1 MPGERTDIPVRQGE
15 RSGDALKTLRELRR
29 AARDEIDR
37 LIAFLDESEIDPE
50 LEDDDREIDAGE
62 EPSMIRAKAELP
74 ITRACSNSAR
84 TSTAIASALSRATA
98 SKPRSFAT
106 SARYG

>member
-1 MPGERTDIPVRQGE
+1 MPGERTDILARQGE

-62 EPSMIRAKAELP
+62 ETEHDPGESG
-74 ITRACSNSAR
+74 
-84 TSTAIASALSRATA
+84 IADYEGLLEQC
-98 SKPRSFAT
+98 PHFY
-106 SARYG
+106 RYSERVE

>member
-1 MPGERTDIPVRQGE
+1 MPGERTDILARQGE
-15 RSGDALKTLRELRR
+15 RSGDALKILRELRR

-62 EPSMIRAKAELP
+62 EPEHDP
-74 ITRACSNSAR
+74 GEGG
-84 TSTAIASALSRATA
+84 IADYEGLLEQCPHFYRHSERVE
-98 SKPRSFAT
+98 
-106 SARYG
+106 